1 MSPPATS
8 AVSCSFYRGPTSV
21 TSHND
26 NKGRRSRKKRT
37 LNFKND
43 LVCYVTAF
51 LRSVCFH
58 KLGGKSAVS
67 LLLLMEAELS
77 RIPCIFL
84 HKVYSECEYFSN
96 TTPDASKPML
106 CSSDSLRLKHCW
118 GALKLLA

>member
-1 MSPPATS
+1 M
-8 AVSCSFYRGPTSV
+8 
-21 TSHND
+21 
-26 NKGRRSRKKRT
+26 
-37 LNFKND
+37 
-43 LVCYVTAF
+43 CYVTAF